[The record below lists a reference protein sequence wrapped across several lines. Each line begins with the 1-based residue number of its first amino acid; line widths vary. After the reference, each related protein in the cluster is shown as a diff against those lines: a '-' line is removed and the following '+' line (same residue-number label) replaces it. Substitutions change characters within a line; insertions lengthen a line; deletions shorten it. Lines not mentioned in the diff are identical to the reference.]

1 MYTNF
6 IGYICKDILSTL
18 SNSYIMRRNHYIIII
33 AALILSL
40 MACNRKPITTQ
51 EQSKAER
58 LLNVASELTAMSRPD
73 SALTLLDS
81 VLNLNGIDDTVHA
94 MAVGEKANNMLILG
108 RMADALPLCR
118 QAISEGERIG
128 SDEVLINQ
136 YSTCG
141 IVYRRLGLADSAM
154 WAYQHGIEVS
164 KRVGLKDYVAN
175 LYNNIAVM
183 YVETDR
189 LREGISYADEA
200 MRWATEANDTIE
212 LFSALATKASAL
224 LKQDN
229 YRDARQTIAPHFDEI
244 LSTGSTPLALKTAS
258 PMLQSCV
265 KLGLLDEA
273 DRYLRQL
280 QPVMQKVEPASNG
293 SLGIL
298 EIEAALM
305 HARHNY
311 KDELALWNR
320 IETLCKTNQG
330 VPQQRIMWSK
340 AECMRLTGNTADALR
355 YMIEAYNIADSTKNS
370 GVSRQLSEFSV
381 RYNTQQK
388 ELQIVKL
395 SKEKATERARFMT
408 VVLVLAI
415 TTMLLAFGIVVILYK
430 RRIANQRYELN
441 LRRKYI
447 EGLESERARLA
458 RELHDGVCN
467 DLLGLQMLMA
477 TGDKQQTIPIL
488 KDIMIGVRQISHDLM
503 PPRFAH
509 ADIAQVAADY
519 VTHYPLAN
527 CNINFQSTDT
537 DRWKHIDQ
545 AKAFE
550 IYRIIQ
556 ELMGNIAKHAK
567 AHIINVSMT
576 YEKWGQIVLAVENDG
591 AEPQLKDSANGI
603 GLHTTADR
611 VLAMNGEIKRSEAN
625 GMYKV
630 EIKLN

>member
-1 MYTNF
+1 
-6 IGYICKDILSTL
+6 
-18 SNSYIMRRNHYIIII
+18 MRRHLN
-33 AALILSL
+33 LILFATLIVSL
-40 MACNRKPITTQ
+40 AACNSKPTVTQ
-51 EQSKAER
+51 EQSKAES
-58 LLNVASELTAMSRPD
+58 LLNAASELTAMSRPD

-128 SDEVLINQ
+128 NDEVLINQ

-183 YVETDR
+183 FVETDR
-189 LREGISYADEA
+189 LKEGISYAEEA
-200 MRWATEANDTIE
+200 TRWATEAKDTIE

-224 LKQDN
+224 LKHKD
-229 YRDARQTIAPHFDEI
+229 YKGARHTIVPHFDEI
-244 LSTGSTPLALKTAS
+244 LGTGSTPLALKTAS

-265 KLGLLDEA
+265 KLGLIDEA
-273 DRYLRQL
+273 DSYLRKL

-305 HARHNY
+305 HAQHNY
-311 KDELALWNR
+311 MGELALWNR

-340 AECMRLTGNTADALR
+340 AECMRLTGNTNEALR
-355 YMIEAYNIADSTKNS
+355 YMREAYNIADSTKNS
-370 GVSRQLSEFSV
+370 DVNRQLSEFSV

-395 SKEKATERARFMT
+395 NQEKATERARLMT
-408 VVLVLAI
+408 VVLVLAV
-415 TTMLLAFGIVVILYK
+415 TSMLLAFGIVLILYK

-467 DLLGLQMLMA
+467 DLLGLQILM
-477 TGDKQQTIPIL
+477 TTSDKEQTIPIL

-509 ADIAQVAADY
+509 ADIAKVAADY

-527 CNINFQSTDT
+527 CKINFQATDT
-537 DRWKHIDQ
+537 DRWQHIDQ

-550 IYRIIQ
+550 IYRIVQ
-556 ELMGNIAKHAK
+556 ELMGNIAKHAN
-567 AHIINVSMT
+567 AHIINVYMT
-576 YEKWGQIVLAVENDG
+576 YEKWGQIVLEIENDG
-591 AEPQLKDSANGI
+591 AQPQLKDSTNGI
-603 GLHTTADR
+603 GLYTTTDR
-611 VLAMNGEIKRSEAN
+611 VLGMNGEIKRSETN

-630 EIKLN
+630 EIKLNS

>member
-1 MYTNF
+1 
-6 IGYICKDILSTL
+6 
-18 SNSYIMRRNHYIIII
+18 MRRHLRLIIL
-33 AALILSL
+33 ATLIVSL
-40 MACNRKPITTQ
+40 AACNSKPTVTP
-51 EQSKAER
+51 EQSKAES
-58 LLNVASELTAMSRPD
+58 LLNAASELTAMSRPD

-183 YVETDR
+183 FVETDR
-189 LREGISYADEA
+189 LKEGISYAEEA
-200 MRWATEANDTIE
+200 TRWATEAKDTVE

-224 LKQDN
+224 LKQND
-229 YRDARQTIAPHFDEI
+229 YKGARHTIVPHFDEI
-244 LSTGSTPLALKTAS
+244 LGTGSTPLALKTAS
-258 PMLQSCV
+258 PMLQSCI
-265 KLGLLDEA
+265 KLGLIDEA
-273 DRYLRQL
+273 DSYLRKL

-305 HARHNY
+305 HAQHNY
-311 KDELALWNR
+311 MGELALWNR

-340 AECMRLTGNTADALR
+340 AECMRLTGNTNEALR
-355 YMIEAYNIADSTKNS
+355 YMREAYNIADSTKNS
-370 GVSRQLSEFSV
+370 DVNRQLSEFSV

-395 SKEKATERARFMT
+395 NQEKATERARLMT
-408 VVLVLAI
+408 VVLVLAV
-415 TTMLLAFGIVVILYK
+415 TSMLLAFGIVLILYK

-467 DLLGLQMLMA
+467 DLLGLQILM
-477 TGDKQQTIPIL
+477 TTSDKEQTIPIL

-509 ADIAQVAADY
+509 ADIAKVAADY

-527 CNINFQSTDT
+527 CKINFHATDT
-537 DRWKHIDQ
+537 ERWQHIDQ

-550 IYRIIQ
+550 IYRIVQ
-556 ELMGNIAKHAK
+556 ELMGNIAKHAN
-567 AHIINVSMT
+567 AHIINVYMT
-576 YEKWGQIVLAVENDG
+576 YEKWGQIVLEIENDG
-591 AEPQLKDSANGI
+591 AQPQLKDSTNGI
-603 GLHTTADR
+603 GLYTTTDR
-611 VLAMNGEIKRSEAN
+611 VLGMNGEIKRSQTN

-630 EIKLN
+630 EIKLNS

>member
-1 MYTNF
+1 
-6 IGYICKDILSTL
+6 
-18 SNSYIMRRNHYIIII
+18 MRRHLRLIIL
-33 AALILSL
+33 ATLIVSL
-40 MACNRKPITTQ
+40 AACNSKPTVTQ
-51 EQSKAER
+51 EQSKAES
-58 LLNVASELTAMSRPD
+58 LLNAASELTAMSRPD

-183 YVETDR
+183 FVETDR
-189 LREGISYADEA
+189 LKEGISYAEEA
-200 MRWATEANDTIE
+200 TRWATEAKDTVE

-224 LKQDN
+224 LKQND
-229 YRDARQTIAPHFDEI
+229 YKGARHTIVPHFDEI
-244 LSTGSTPLALKTAS
+244 LGTGSTPLALKTAS
-258 PMLQSCV
+258 PMLQSCI
-265 KLGLLDEA
+265 KLGLIDEA
-273 DRYLRQL
+273 DSYLRKL

-305 HARHNY
+305 HAQHNY
-311 KDELALWNR
+311 KGELALWNR

-340 AECMRLTGNTADALR
+340 AECMRLTGNTNEALR
-355 YMIEAYNIADSTKNS
+355 YMREAYNIADSTKNS
-370 GVSRQLSEFSV
+370 DVNRQLSEFSV

-395 SKEKATERARFMT
+395 NQEKATERARLMT
-408 VVLVLAI
+408 VVLVLAV
-415 TTMLLAFGIVVILYK
+415 TSMLLAFGIVLILYK

-467 DLLGLQMLMA
+467 DLLGLQILM
-477 TGDKQQTIPIL
+477 TTSDKEQTIPIL

-509 ADIAQVAADY
+509 ADIAKVAADY

-527 CNINFQSTDT
+527 CKINFHATDT
-537 DRWKHIDQ
+537 ERWQHIDQ

-550 IYRIIQ
+550 IYRIVQ
-556 ELMGNIAKHAK
+556 ELMGNIAKHAN
-567 AHIINVSMT
+567 AHIINVYMT
-576 YEKWGQIVLAVENDG
+576 YEKWGQIVLEVENDG
-591 AEPQLKDSANGI
+591 AQPQLKDSTNGI
-603 GLHTTADR
+603 GLYTTTDR
-611 VLAMNGEIKRSEAN
+611 VLGMNGEIKRSETN

-630 EIKLN
+630 EIKLNS

>member
-1 MYTNF
+1 
-6 IGYICKDILSTL
+6 
-18 SNSYIMRRNHYIIII
+18 MRRHLRLIIL
-33 AALILSL
+33 ATLIVSL
-40 MACNRKPITTQ
+40 AACNSKPTVTQ
-51 EQSKAER
+51 EQSKAES
-58 LLNVASELTAMSRPD
+58 LLNAASELTAMSRPD

-128 SDEVLINQ
+128 NDEVLINQ

-183 YVETDR
+183 FVETDR
-189 LREGISYADEA
+189 LKEGISYAEEA
-200 MRWATEANDTIE
+200 TRWATEAKDTVE

-224 LKQDN
+224 LKQND
-229 YRDARQTIAPHFDEI
+229 YKGARHTIVPHFDEI
-244 LSTGSTPLALKTAS
+244 LGTGSTPLALKTAS
-258 PMLQSCV
+258 PMLQSCI
-265 KLGLLDEA
+265 KLGLIDEA
-273 DRYLRQL
+273 DSYLRKL

-305 HARHNY
+305 HAQHNY
-311 KDELALWNR
+311 MGELALWNR

-340 AECMRLTGNTADALR
+340 AECMRLTGNTNEALR
-355 YMIEAYNIADSTKNS
+355 YMREAYNIADSTKNS
-370 GVSRQLSEFSV
+370 DVNRQLSEFSV

-395 SKEKATERARFMT
+395 NQEKATERARLMT
-408 VVLVLAI
+408 VVLVLAV
-415 TTMLLAFGIVVILYK
+415 TSMLLAFGIVLILYK

-467 DLLGLQMLMA
+467 DLLGLQILM
-477 TGDKQQTIPIL
+477 TTSDKEQTIPIL

-509 ADIAQVAADY
+509 ADIAKVAADY

-527 CNINFQSTDT
+527 CKINFQATDT
-537 DRWKHIDQ
+537 DRWQHIDQ

-550 IYRIIQ
+550 IYRIVQ
-556 ELMGNIAKHAK
+556 ELMGNIAKHAN

-576 YEKWGQIVLAVENDG
+576 YEKWGQIVLEVENDG
-591 AEPQLKDSANGI
+591 ALPQLNDSPNGI
-603 GLHTTADR
+603 GLYTTTDR
-611 VLAMNGEIKRSEAN
+611 VLGMNGEIKRSETN

-630 EIKLN
+630 EIKLNS

>member
-1 MYTNF
+1 
-6 IGYICKDILSTL
+6 
-18 SNSYIMRRNHYIIII
+18 MRRHLNLIIF
-33 AALILSL
+33 ATLIVSL
-40 MACNRKPITTQ
+40 AACNSKPTVTQ
-51 EQSKAER
+51 EQSKAES
-58 LLNVASELTAMSRPD
+58 LLNAASELTAMSRPD

-118 QAISEGERIG
+118 KAISEGERIG
-128 SDEVLINQ
+128 NDEVLINQ

-183 YVETDR
+183 FVETDR
-189 LREGISYADEA
+189 LKEGISYAEEA
-200 MRWATEANDTIE
+200 TRWATEAKDTVE

-224 LKQDN
+224 LKQND
-229 YRDARQTIAPHFDEI
+229 YKGARHTIVPHFDEI
-244 LSTGSTPLALKTAS
+244 LGTGSTPLALKTAS

-265 KLGLLDEA
+265 KLGLIDEA
-273 DRYLRQL
+273 DSYLRKL

-305 HARHNY
+305 HAQHNY
-311 KDELALWNR
+311 MGELALWNR

-340 AECMRLTGNTADALR
+340 AECMRLTGNTNEALR
-355 YMIEAYNIADSTKNS
+355 YMREAYNIADSTKNS
-370 GVSRQLSEFSV
+370 DVNRQLSEFSV

-395 SKEKATERARFMT
+395 NQEKATERARLMT
-408 VVLVLAI
+408 IVLVLAV
-415 TTMLLAFGIVVILYK
+415 TSMLLAFGIILILYK

-467 DLLGLQMLMA
+467 DLLGLQILM
-477 TGDKQQTIPIL
+477 TTSDKEQTIPIL

-509 ADIAQVAADY
+509 ADIAKVAADY

-527 CNINFQSTDT
+527 CKINFQATDT
-537 DRWKHIDQ
+537 DRWQHIDQ

-550 IYRIIQ
+550 IYRIVQ
-556 ELMGNIAKHAK
+556 ELMGNIAKHAN

-576 YEKWGQIVLAVENDG
+576 YEKWGQIVLEVENDG
-591 AEPQLKDSANGI
+591 AQPQLKDSTNGI
-603 GLHTTADR
+603 GLYTTTDR
-611 VLAMNGEIKRSEAN
+611 VLGMNGEIKRSETN

>member
-1 MYTNF
+1 
-6 IGYICKDILSTL
+6 
-18 SNSYIMRRNHYIIII
+18 MRRHLHLIIL
-33 AALILSL
+33 ATLIVSL
-40 MACNRKPITTQ
+40 AACNSKPTVTQ
-51 EQSKAER
+51 EQSKAES
-58 LLNVASELTAMSRPD
+58 LLNAASELTAMSRPD

-128 SDEVLINQ
+128 NDEVLINQ

-183 YVETDR
+183 FVETDR
-189 LREGISYADEA
+189 LKEGISYAEEA
-200 MRWATEANDTIE
+200 TRWATEAKDTVE

-224 LKQDN
+224 LKQND
-229 YRDARQTIAPHFDEI
+229 YKGARHTIVPHFDEI
-244 LSTGSTPLALKTAS
+244 LGTGSTPLALKTAS
-258 PMLQSCV
+258 PMLQSCI
-265 KLGLLDEA
+265 KLGLIDEA
-273 DRYLRQL
+273 DSYLRKL

-305 HARHNY
+305 HAQHNY
-311 KDELALWNR
+311 MGELALWNR

-340 AECMRLTGNTADALR
+340 AECMRLTGNTNEALR
-355 YMIEAYNIADSTKNS
+355 YMREAYNIADSTKNS
-370 GVSRQLSEFSV
+370 DVNRQLSEFSV

-395 SKEKATERARFMT
+395 NQEKATERARLMT
-408 VVLVLAI
+408 VVLVLAV
-415 TTMLLAFGIVVILYK
+415 TSMLLAFGIVLILYK

-467 DLLGLQMLMA
+467 DLLGLQILM
-477 TGDKQQTIPIL
+477 TTSDKEQTIPIL

-509 ADIAQVAADY
+509 ADIAKVAADY

-527 CNINFQSTDT
+527 CKINFQATDT
-537 DRWKHIDQ
+537 DRWQHIDQ

-550 IYRIIQ
+550 IYRIVQ
-556 ELMGNIAKHAK
+556 ELMGNIAKHAN
-567 AHIINVSMT
+567 AHIINVYMT
-576 YEKWGQIVLAVENDG
+576 YEKWGQIVLEVENDG
-591 AEPQLKDSANGI
+591 AQPQLKDSTNGI
-603 GLHTTADR
+603 GLYTTTDR
-611 VLAMNGEIKRSEAN
+611 VLGMNGEIKRSETN

-630 EIKLN
+630 EIKLNS

>member
-1 MYTNF
+1 
-6 IGYICKDILSTL
+6 
-18 SNSYIMRRNHYIIII
+18 MRRHLNLIIF
-33 AALILSL
+33 ATLIVSL
-40 MACNRKPITTQ
+40 AACNSKPTVTQ
-51 EQSKAER
+51 EQSKAES
-58 LLNVASELTAMSRPD
+58 LLNAASELTAMSRPD

-141 IVYRRLGLADSAM
+141 IVYRRLGLADSAL
-154 WAYQHGIEVS
+154 WAYQQGIEVS

-183 YVETDR
+183 FVETDR
-189 LREGISYADEA
+189 LKEGISYAEEA
-200 MRWATEANDTIE
+200 TRWATEAKDTVE

-224 LKQDN
+224 LKQND
-229 YRDARQTIAPHFDEI
+229 YKGARHTIVPHFDEI

-258 PMLQSCV
+258 PMLQSCI
-265 KLGLLDEA
+265 KLGLIDEA
-273 DRYLRQL
+273 DSYLRKL

-305 HARHNY
+305 HAQHNY
-311 KDELALWNR
+311 KGELALWNR

-340 AECMRLTGNTADALR
+340 AECMRLTGNTNEALR
-355 YMIEAYNIADSTKNS
+355 YMREAYNIADSTKNS
-370 GVSRQLSEFSV
+370 DVNRQLSEFSV

-395 SKEKATERARFMT
+395 NQEKATERARLMT
-408 VVLVLAI
+408 VVFVLAV
-415 TTMLLAFGIVVILYK
+415 TSMLLAFGIVLILYK

-467 DLLGLQMLMA
+467 DLLGLQILM
-477 TGDKQQTIPIL
+477 TTSDKEQTIPIL

-509 ADIAQVAADY
+509 ADIAKVAADY

-527 CNINFQSTDT
+527 CKINFQATDT
-537 DRWKHIDQ
+537 DRWQHIDQ

-550 IYRIIQ
+550 IYRIVQ
-556 ELMGNIAKHAK
+556 ELMGNIAKHAN

-576 YEKWGQIVLAVENDG
+576 YEKWGQIVLEVENDG
-591 AEPQLKDSANGI
+591 AQPQLKDSTNGI
-603 GLHTTADR
+603 GLYTTTDR
-611 VLAMNGEIKRSEAN
+611 VLGMNGEIKRSENN

-630 EIKLN
+630 EIKLNS

>member
-1 MYTNF
+1 
-6 IGYICKDILSTL
+6 
-18 SNSYIMRRNHYIIII
+18 MRRHLRLIIL
-33 AALILSL
+33 ATLIVSL
-40 MACNRKPITTQ
+40 AACNSKPTVTQ
-51 EQSKAER
+51 EQSKAES
-58 LLNVASELTAMSRPD
+58 LLNAASELTAMSRPD

-94 MAVGEKANNMLILG
+94 MTIGEKANNMLILG

-128 SDEVLINQ
+128 NDEILINQ

-183 YVETDR
+183 FVETDR
-189 LREGISYADEA
+189 LKEGISYAEEA
-200 MRWATEANDTIE
+200 TRWATEAKDTVE

-224 LKQDN
+224 LKQNN
-229 YRDARQTIAPHFDEI
+229 YKGARQTIAPHFDEI
-244 LSTGSTPLALKTAS
+244 LGTGSTPLALKTAS
-258 PMLQSCV
+258 PMLQSCI
-265 KLGLLDEA
+265 KLGLIDEA
-273 DRYLRQL
+273 DSYLRKL

-305 HARHNY
+305 HAQHNY
-311 KDELALWNR
+311 MGELALWNQ

-340 AECMRLTGNTADALR
+340 AECMRLTGNTNEALR
-355 YMIEAYNIADSTKNS
+355 YMREAYNIADSTKNS
-370 GVSRQLSEFSV
+370 DVNRQLSEFSV

-395 SKEKATERARFMT
+395 NQEKATERARLMT
-408 VVLVLAI
+408 VVLVLAV
-415 TTMLLAFGIVVILYK
+415 TSMLLAFGIVLILYK

-447 EGLESERARLA
+447 EGLENERARLA

-467 DLLGLQMLMA
+467 DLLGLQILM
-477 TGDKQQTIPIL
+477 TTSDKEQTIPIL

-509 ADIAQVAADY
+509 ADIAKVAADY

-527 CNINFQSTDT
+527 CKINFQATDT
-537 DRWKHIDQ
+537 DRWQHIDQ

-550 IYRIIQ
+550 IYRIVQ
-556 ELMGNIAKHAK
+556 ELMGNIAKHAN

-576 YEKWGQIVLAVENDG
+576 YEKWGQIVLEVENDG
-591 AEPQLKDSANGI
+591 ALPQLNDSPNGI
-603 GLHTTADR
+603 GLYTTTDR
-611 VLAMNGEIKRSEAN
+611 VLGMNGEIKRSETN

-630 EIKLN
+630 EIKLNS

>member
-1 MYTNF
+1 
-6 IGYICKDILSTL
+6 
-18 SNSYIMRRNHYIIII
+18 MRRHLRLIIL
-33 AALILSL
+33 ATLIVSL
-40 MACNRKPITTQ
+40 AACNNKPTVTQ
-51 EQSKAER
+51 EQSKAES
-58 LLNVASELTAMSRPD
+58 LLNAASELTAMSRPD

-128 SDEVLINQ
+128 NDEVLINQ

-183 YVETDR
+183 FVETDR
-189 LREGISYADEA
+189 LKEGISYAEEA
-200 MRWATEANDTIE
+200 TRWATEAKDTIE

-224 LKQDN
+224 LKHKD
-229 YRDARQTIAPHFDEI
+229 YKGARHTIVPHFDEI
-244 LSTGSTPLALKTAS
+244 LGTGSTPLALKTAS

-265 KLGLLDEA
+265 KLGLIDEA
-273 DRYLRQL
+273 DSYLRKL

-305 HARHNY
+305 HAQHNY
-311 KDELALWNR
+311 MGELALWNR

-340 AECMRLTGNTADALR
+340 AECMRLTGNTNEALR
-355 YMIEAYNIADSTKNS
+355 YMREAYNIADSTKNS
-370 GVSRQLSEFSV
+370 DVNRQLSEFSV

-395 SKEKATERARFMT
+395 NQEKATERARLMT
-408 VVLVLAI
+408 VVLVLAV
-415 TTMLLAFGIVVILYK
+415 TSMLLAFGIVMILYN

-467 DLLGLQMLMA
+467 DLLGLQILM
-477 TGDKQQTIPIL
+477 TTSDKEQTIPIL

-509 ADIAQVAADY
+509 ADIAKVAADY

-527 CNINFQSTDT
+527 CKINFQATDT
-537 DRWKHIDQ
+537 DRWQHIDQ

-550 IYRIIQ
+550 IYRIVQ
-556 ELMGNIAKHAK
+556 ELMGNIAKHAN
-567 AHIINVSMT
+567 AHIINVYMT
-576 YEKWGQIVLAVENDG
+576 YEKWGLIVLEVENDG
-591 AEPQLKDSANGI
+591 AQPQLKDSTNGI
-603 GLHTTADR
+603 GLYTTTDR
-611 VLAMNGEIKRSEAN
+611 VLGMNGEIKRSETN

-630 EIKLN
+630 EIKLNS

>member
-1 MYTNF
+1 
-6 IGYICKDILSTL
+6 
-18 SNSYIMRRNHYIIII
+18 MRRHLRLIIL
-33 AALILSL
+33 ATLIVSL
-40 MACNRKPITTQ
+40 AACNSKPTVTQ
-51 EQSKAER
+51 EQSKAES
-58 LLNVASELTAMSRPD
+58 LLNAASELTAMSRPD

-183 YVETDR
+183 FVETDR
-189 LREGISYADEA
+189 LKEGISYAEEA
-200 MRWATEANDTIE
+200 TRWATEAKDTVE

-224 LKQDN
+224 LKQND
-229 YRDARQTIAPHFDEI
+229 YKGARHTIVPHFDEI
-244 LSTGSTPLALKTAS
+244 LGTGSTPLALKTAS
-258 PMLQSCV
+258 PMLQSCI
-265 KLGLLDEA
+265 KLGLIDEA
-273 DRYLRQL
+273 DSYLRKL

-305 HARHNY
+305 HAQHNY
-311 KDELALWNR
+311 MGELALWNR

-340 AECMRLTGNTADALR
+340 AECMRLTGNTNEALR
-355 YMIEAYNIADSTKNS
+355 YMREAYNIADSTKNS
-370 GVSRQLSEFSV
+370 DVNRQLSEFSV

-395 SKEKATERARFMT
+395 NQEKATERARLMT
-408 VVLVLAI
+408 VVLVLAV
-415 TTMLLAFGIVVILYK
+415 TSMLLAFGIVLILYK

-467 DLLGLQMLMA
+467 DLLGLQILM
-477 TGDKQQTIPIL
+477 TTSDKEQTIPIL

-509 ADIAQVAADY
+509 ADIAKVAADY

-527 CNINFQSTDT
+527 CKINFHATDT
-537 DRWKHIDQ
+537 ERWQHIDQ

-550 IYRIIQ
+550 IYRIVQ
-556 ELMGNIAKHAK
+556 ELMGNIAKHAN
-567 AHIINVSMT
+567 AHIINVYMT
-576 YEKWGQIVLAVENDG
+576 YEKWGQIVLEVENDG
-591 AEPQLKDSANGI
+591 AQPQLKDSTNGI
-603 GLHTTADR
+603 GLYTTTDR
-611 VLAMNGEIKRSEAN
+611 VLGMNGEIKRSQTN

-630 EIKLN
+630 EIKLNS

>member
-1 MYTNF
+1 
-6 IGYICKDILSTL
+6 
-18 SNSYIMRRNHYIIII
+18 MRRHLRLIIL
-33 AALILSL
+33 ATLIVSL
-40 MACNRKPITTQ
+40 AACNSKPTVTQ
-51 EQSKAER
+51 EQSKAES
-58 LLNVASELTAMSRPD
+58 LLNAASELTAMSRPD

-108 RMADALPLCR
+108 RMTDALPLCR

-128 SDEVLINQ
+128 NDEVLINQ

-183 YVETDR
+183 FVETDR
-189 LREGISYADEA
+189 LKEGISYAEEA
-200 MRWATEANDTIE
+200 KRWATEAKDTVE

-224 LKQDN
+224 LKQND
-229 YRDARQTIAPHFDEI
+229 YKGARHTIVPHFDEI
-244 LSTGSTPLALKTAS
+244 LGTGSTPLALKTAS
-258 PMLQSCV
+258 PMLQSCI
-265 KLGLLDEA
+265 KLGLIDEA
-273 DRYLRQL
+273 DSYLRKL

-305 HARHNY
+305 HAQHNY
-311 KDELALWNR
+311 MGELALWNR

-340 AECMRLTGNTADALR
+340 AECMRLTGNTNEALR
-355 YMIEAYNIADSTKNS
+355 YMREAYNIADSTKNS
-370 GVSRQLSEFSV
+370 DVNRQLSEFSV

-395 SKEKATERARFMT
+395 NQEKANERARLMT
-408 VVLVLAI
+408 VVLVLAV
-415 TTMLLAFGIVVILYK
+415 TSMLLAFGIVLILYK

-467 DLLGLQMLMA
+467 DLLGLQILM
-477 TGDKQQTIPIL
+477 TTSDKEQTIPIL

-509 ADIAQVAADY
+509 ADIAKVAADY
-519 VTHYPLAN
+519 VTHYPLTN
-527 CNINFQSTDT
+527 CKINFQATDT
-537 DRWKHIDQ
+537 DRWQHIDQ

-550 IYRIIQ
+550 IYRIVQ
-556 ELMGNIAKHAK
+556 ELMGNIAKHAN
-567 AHIINVSMT
+567 AHIINVYMT
-576 YEKWGQIVLAVENDG
+576 YEKWGQIVLEVENDG
-591 AEPQLKDSANGI
+591 AQPQLKDSTNGI
-603 GLHTTADR
+603 GLYTTTDR
-611 VLAMNGEIKRSEAN
+611 VLGMNGEIKRSETN

-630 EIKLN
+630 EIKLNS

>member
-1 MYTNF
+1 MRGHLNL
-6 IGYICKDILSTL
+6 IILATL
-18 SNSYIMRRNHYIIII
+18 I
-33 AALILSL
+33 ASL
-40 MACNRKPITTQ
+40 AACNSKPTVTQ
-51 EQSKAER
+51 EQSKAES
-58 LLNVASELTAMSRPD
+58 LLNAASELTAMSRPD

-81 VLNLNGIDDTVHA
+81 VLSLNGIDDTVHA

-128 SDEVLINQ
+128 NDEVLINQ

-183 YVETDR
+183 FVETDR
-189 LREGISYADEA
+189 LKEGISYAEEA
-200 MRWATEANDTIE
+200 TQWATEDKDTVE

-224 LKQDN
+224 LKQND
-229 YRDARQTIAPHFDEI
+229 YKGARHTIVPHFDEI

-258 PMLQSCV
+258 PMLQSCI
-265 KLGLLDEA
+265 KLGLIDEA
-273 DRYLRQL
+273 DSYLRKL

-305 HARHNY
+305 HAQHNY
-311 KDELALWNR
+311 MGELALWNR

-340 AECMRLTGNTADALR
+340 AECMRLTGNTNEALR
-355 YMIEAYNIADSTKNS
+355 YMREAYNIADSTKNS
-370 GVSRQLSEFSV
+370 DVNRQLSEFSV

-395 SKEKATERARFMT
+395 NQEKATERARLMT
-408 VVLVLAI
+408 VVLVLAV
-415 TTMLLAFGIVVILYK
+415 TSMLLAFGIVLILYK

-467 DLLGLQMLMA
+467 DLLGLQILM
-477 TGDKQQTIPIL
+477 TTSDKEQTIPIL
-488 KDIMIGVRQISHDLM
+488 KNIMIGVRQISHDLM

-509 ADIAQVAADY
+509 VDIAKVAADY

-527 CNINFQSTDT
+527 CKINFQATDT
-537 DRWKHIDQ
+537 DRWQHIDQ

-550 IYRIIQ
+550 IYRIVQ
-556 ELMGNIAKHAK
+556 ELMGNIAKHAN
-567 AHIINVSMT
+567 AHIINVYMT
-576 YEKWGQIVLAVENDG
+576 YEKWGQIVLEVENDG
-591 AEPQLKDSANGI
+591 AQPQLKDSTNGI
-603 GLHTTADR
+603 GLYTTTDR
-611 VLAMNGEIKRSEAN
+611 VLGMNGEIKRSETN

-630 EIKLN
+630 EIKLNS

>member
-1 MYTNF
+1 
-6 IGYICKDILSTL
+6 
-18 SNSYIMRRNHYIIII
+18 MRRHLRLIIL
-33 AALILSL
+33 ATLIVSL
-40 MACNRKPITTQ
+40 AACNSKPTVTQ
-51 EQSKAER
+51 EQSKAES
-58 LLNVASELTAMSRPD
+58 LLNAASELTAMSRPD

-108 RMADALPLCR
+108 RMTDALPLCR

-128 SDEVLINQ
+128 NDEVLINQ

-183 YVETDR
+183 FVETDR
-189 LREGISYADEA
+189 LKEGISYAEEA
-200 MRWATEANDTIE
+200 KRWATEAKDTVE
-212 LFSALATKASAL
+212 LFSALATKSSAL
-224 LKQDN
+224 LKQND
-229 YRDARQTIAPHFDEI
+229 YKGARHTIVPHFDEI

-258 PMLQSCV
+258 PMLQSCI
-265 KLGLLDEA
+265 KLGLIDEA
-273 DRYLRQL
+273 DSYLRKL
-280 QPVMQKVEPASNG
+280 QPVMQKVEPTSNG

-305 HARHNY
+305 HAQHNY
-311 KDELALWNR
+311 MGELALWNR

-340 AECMRLTGNTADALR
+340 AECMRLTGNTNEALR
-355 YMIEAYNIADSTKNS
+355 YMREAYNIADSTKNS
-370 GVSRQLSEFSV
+370 DVNRQLSEFSV

-395 SKEKATERARFMT
+395 NQEKANERARLMT
-408 VVLVLAI
+408 VVLVLAV
-415 TTMLLAFGIVVILYK
+415 TSMLLAFGIVLILYK

-467 DLLGLQMLMA
+467 DLLGLQILM
-477 TGDKQQTIPIL
+477 TTSDKEQTIPIL

-509 ADIAQVAADY
+509 ADIAKVAADY

-527 CNINFQSTDT
+527 CKINFQATDT
-537 DRWKHIDQ
+537 DRWQHIDQ

-550 IYRIIQ
+550 IYRIMQ
-556 ELMGNIAKHAK
+556 ELMGNIAKHAN
-567 AHIINVSMT
+567 AHIINVYMT
-576 YEKWGQIVLAVENDG
+576 YEKWGQIVLEVENDG
-591 AEPQLKDSANGI
+591 AQPQLKDSANGI
-603 GLHTTADR
+603 GLYTTTDR
-611 VLAMNGEIKRSEAN
+611 VLGMNGEIKRSETN
-625 GMYKV
+625 SMYKV
-630 EIKLN
+630 EIKLNS

>member
-1 MYTNF
+1 
-6 IGYICKDILSTL
+6 
-18 SNSYIMRRNHYIIII
+18 MRRHLHLIIL
-33 AALILSL
+33 ATLIVSL
-40 MACNRKPITTQ
+40 AACNSKPTVTQ
-51 EQSKAER
+51 EQSKAES
-58 LLNVASELTAMSRPD
+58 LLNAASELTAMSRPD

-128 SDEVLINQ
+128 NDEVLINQ

-183 YVETDR
+183 FVETDR
-189 LREGISYADEA
+189 LKEGISYAEEA
-200 MRWATEANDTIE
+200 KRWATEAKDTVE

-224 LKQDN
+224 LKQND
-229 YRDARQTIAPHFDEI
+229 YKGARHTIVPHFDEI
-244 LSTGSTPLALKTAS
+244 LGTGSTPLALKTAS

-265 KLGLLDEA
+265 KLGLIDEA
-273 DRYLRQL
+273 DSYLRKL

-305 HARHNY
+305 HAQHNY
-311 KDELALWNR
+311 MGELALWNR

-340 AECMRLTGNTADALR
+340 AECMRLTGNTNEALR
-355 YMIEAYNIADSTKNS
+355 YMREAYNIADSTKNS
-370 GVSRQLSEFSV
+370 DVNRQLSEFSV

-395 SKEKATERARFMT
+395 NQEKATERARLMT
-408 VVLVLAI
+408 VVLVLAV
-415 TTMLLAFGIVVILYK
+415 TSMLLAFGIVLILYK

-467 DLLGLQMLMA
+467 DLLGLQILM
-477 TGDKQQTIPIL
+477 TTSDKEQTIPIL

-509 ADIAQVAADY
+509 ADIAKVAADY

-527 CNINFQSTDT
+527 CKINFQATDT
-537 DRWKHIDQ
+537 DRWQHIDQ

-550 IYRIIQ
+550 IYRIVQ
-556 ELMGNIAKHAK
+556 ELMGNIAKHAN
-567 AHIINVSMT
+567 ANIINVYMT
-576 YEKWGQIVLAVENDG
+576 YEKWGQIVLEVENDG
-591 AEPQLKDSANGI
+591 AQPQLKDSTNGI
-603 GLHTTADR
+603 GLYTTTDR
-611 VLAMNGEIKRSEAN
+611 VLGMNGEIKRSETN

-630 EIKLN
+630 EIKLNS

>member
-1 MYTNF
+1 
-6 IGYICKDILSTL
+6 
-18 SNSYIMRRNHYIIII
+18 MRRHLNLIIF
-33 AALILSL
+33 ATLIVSL
-40 MACNRKPITTQ
+40 TACNSKPTVTQ
-51 EQSKAER
+51 EQSKAES
-58 LLNVASELTAMSRPD
+58 LLNAASELTAMSRPD

-128 SDEVLINQ
+128 NDEVLINQ

-183 YVETDR
+183 FVETDR
-189 LREGISYADEA
+189 LKEGISYAEEA
-200 MRWATEANDTIE
+200 TRWATEAKDTVE

-224 LKQDN
+224 LKQND
-229 YRDARQTIAPHFDEI
+229 YKGARHTIVPHFDEI
-244 LSTGSTPLALKTAS
+244 LGTGSTPLALKTAS
-258 PMLQSCV
+258 PMLQSCI
-265 KLGLLDEA
+265 KLGLIDEA
-273 DRYLRQL
+273 DSYLRKL

-305 HARHNY
+305 HAQHNY
-311 KDELALWNR
+311 MGELALLNR

-340 AECMRLTGNTADALR
+340 AECMRLTGNTNEALR
-355 YMIEAYNIADSTKNS
+355 YMREAYNIADSTKNS
-370 GVSRQLSEFSV
+370 NVNRQLSEFSV

-395 SKEKATERARFMT
+395 NQEKATERARLMT
-408 VVLVLAI
+408 IVLVLAV
-415 TTMLLAFGIVVILYK
+415 TSMLLAFGIVLILYK

-467 DLLGLQMLMA
+467 DLLGLQILM
-477 TGDKQQTIPIL
+477 TTSDKEQTIPIL

-509 ADIAQVAADY
+509 ADIAKVAADY

-527 CNINFQSTDT
+527 CKINFQATDT
-537 DRWKHIDQ
+537 DRWQHIDQ

-550 IYRIIQ
+550 IYRIVQ
-556 ELMGNIAKHAK
+556 ELMGNIAKHAN
-567 AHIINVSMT
+567 AHIINVYMT
-576 YEKWGQIVLAVENDG
+576 YEKWGQIVLEVENDG
-591 AEPQLKDSANGI
+591 TQPQLKDSTNGI
-603 GLHTTADR
+603 GLYTTTDR
-611 VLAMNGEIKRSEAN
+611 VLGMNGEIKRSETN

-630 EIKLN
+630 EIKLNS

>member
-1 MYTNF
+1 
-6 IGYICKDILSTL
+6 
-18 SNSYIMRRNHYIIII
+18 MRRHLNLIIL
-33 AALILSL
+33 ATLIVSL
-40 MACNRKPITTQ
+40 AACNSKPTVTQ
-51 EQSKAER
+51 EQSKAES
-58 LLNVASELTAMSRPD
+58 LLNAASELTAMSRPD

-128 SDEVLINQ
+128 NDEVLINQ

-183 YVETDR
+183 FVETDR
-189 LREGISYADEA
+189 LKEGISYAEEA
-200 MRWATEANDTIE
+200 TRWATEAKDTVE

-224 LKQDN
+224 LKQND
-229 YRDARQTIAPHFDEI
+229 YKGARHTIVPHFDEI
-244 LSTGSTPLALKTAS
+244 LGTGSTPLALKTAS

-265 KLGLLDEA
+265 KLGLIDEA
-273 DRYLRQL
+273 DSYLRKL

-305 HARHNY
+305 HAQHNY
-311 KDELALWNR
+311 MGELALWNR

-340 AECMRLTGNTADALR
+340 AECMRHTGNTNEALR
-355 YMIEAYNIADSTKNS
+355 YMREAYNIADSTKNS
-370 GVSRQLSEFSV
+370 NVNRQLSEFSV

-395 SKEKATERARFMT
+395 NQEKATERARLMT
-408 VVLVLAI
+408 IVLVLAV
-415 TTMLLAFGIVVILYK
+415 TSMLLAFGIILILYK

-467 DLLGLQMLMA
+467 DLLGLQILM
-477 TGDKQQTIPIL
+477 TTSDKEQTIPIL

-509 ADIAQVAADY
+509 ADIAKVAADY

-527 CNINFQSTDT
+527 CKINFQATDT
-537 DRWKHIDQ
+537 DRWQHIDQ

-550 IYRIIQ
+550 IYRIVQ
-556 ELMGNIAKHAK
+556 ELMGNIAKHAN
-567 AHIINVSMT
+567 AHIINVYMT
-576 YEKWGQIVLAVENDG
+576 YEKWGQIVLEVENDG
-591 AEPQLKDSANGI
+591 TQPQLKDSTNGI
-603 GLHTTADR
+603 GLYTTTDR
-611 VLAMNGEIKRSEAN
+611 VLGMNGEIKRSENN

-630 EIKLN
+630 EIKLNS

>member
-1 MYTNF
+1 
-6 IGYICKDILSTL
+6 
-18 SNSYIMRRNHYIIII
+18 MRRHLRLIIL
-33 AALILSL
+33 ATLIVSL
-40 MACNRKPITTQ
+40 AACNSKPTVTQ
-51 EQSKAER
+51 EQSKAES
-58 LLNVASELTAMSRPD
+58 LLNAASELTAMSRPD

-183 YVETDR
+183 FVETDR
-189 LREGISYADEA
+189 LKEGISYAEEA
-200 MRWATEANDTIE
+200 TRWATEAKDTVE

-224 LKQDN
+224 LKQND
-229 YRDARQTIAPHFDEI
+229 YKGARHTIVPHFDEI
-244 LSTGSTPLALKTAS
+244 LGTGSTPLALKTAS
-258 PMLQSCV
+258 PMLQSCI
-265 KLGLLDEA
+265 KLGLIDEA
-273 DRYLRQL
+273 DSYLRKL

-305 HARHNY
+305 HAQHNY
-311 KDELALWNR
+311 MGELALWNR

-330 VPQQRIMWSK
+330 VQQQRIMWSK
-340 AECMRLTGNTADALR
+340 AECMRLTGNTNEALR
-355 YMIEAYNIADSTKNS
+355 YMREAYNIADSTKNS
-370 GVSRQLSEFSV
+370 DVNRQLSEFSV

-395 SKEKATERARFMT
+395 NQEKATERARLMT
-408 VVLVLAI
+408 VVLVLAV
-415 TTMLLAFGIVVILYK
+415 TSMLLAFGIVLILYK

-467 DLLGLQMLMA
+467 DLLGLQILM
-477 TGDKQQTIPIL
+477 TTSDKEQTIPIL

-509 ADIAQVAADY
+509 ADIAKVAADY

-527 CNINFQSTDT
+527 CKINFQATDT
-537 DRWKHIDQ
+537 DRWQHIDQ

-550 IYRIIQ
+550 IYRIVQ
-556 ELMGNIAKHAK
+556 ELMGNIAKHAN

-576 YEKWGQIVLAVENDG
+576 YEKWGQIVLEVENDG
-591 AEPQLKDSANGI
+591 AQPQLKDSTNGI
-603 GLHTTADR
+603 GLYTTTDR
-611 VLAMNGEIKRSEAN
+611 VLGMNGEIKRSETN

-630 EIKLN
+630 EIKLNS

>member
-1 MYTNF
+1 
-6 IGYICKDILSTL
+6 
-18 SNSYIMRRNHYIIII
+18 MRRHLRLIIL
-33 AALILSL
+33 ATLIVSL
-40 MACNRKPITTQ
+40 AACNSKPTVTQ
-51 EQSKAER
+51 EQSKAES
-58 LLNVASELTAMSRPD
+58 LLNAASELTAMSRPD

-128 SDEVLINQ
+128 NDEVLINQ

-183 YVETDR
+183 FVETDR
-189 LREGISYADEA
+189 LKEGISYAEEA
-200 MRWATEANDTIE
+200 TRWATEAKDTVE

-224 LKQDN
+224 LKQND
-229 YRDARQTIAPHFDEI
+229 YKGARHTIVPHFDEI
-244 LSTGSTPLALKTAS
+244 LGTGSTPLALKTAS
-258 PMLQSCV
+258 PMLQSCI
-265 KLGLLDEA
+265 KLGLIDEA
-273 DRYLRQL
+273 DSYLRKL

-305 HARHNY
+305 HAQHNY
-311 KDELALWNR
+311 KGELALWNR

-340 AECMRLTGNTADALR
+340 AECMRLTGNTNEALR
-355 YMIEAYNIADSTKNS
+355 YMREAYNIADSTKNS
-370 GVSRQLSEFSV
+370 DVNRQLSEFSV

-395 SKEKATERARFMT
+395 NQEKATERARLMT
-408 VVLVLAI
+408 VVLVLAV
-415 TTMLLAFGIVVILYK
+415 TSMLLAFGIVLILYK

-467 DLLGLQMLMA
+467 DLLGLQILM
-477 TGDKQQTIPIL
+477 TTSDKEQTIPIL

-509 ADIAQVAADY
+509 ADIAKVAADY
-519 VTHYPLAN
+519 VTHYPLTN
-527 CNINFQSTDT
+527 CKINFQATDT
-537 DRWKHIDQ
+537 DRWQHIDQ

-550 IYRIIQ
+550 IYRIVQ
-556 ELMGNIAKHAK
+556 ELMGNIAKHAN
-567 AHIINVSMT
+567 AHIINVYMT
-576 YEKWGQIVLAVENDG
+576 YEKWGQIVLEVENDG
-591 AEPQLKDSANGI
+591 AQPQLKDSTNGI
-603 GLHTTADR
+603 GLYTTTDR
-611 VLAMNGEIKRSEAN
+611 VLGMNGEIKRSQTN

-630 EIKLN
+630 EIKLNS

>member
-1 MYTNF
+1 
-6 IGYICKDILSTL
+6 
-18 SNSYIMRRNHYIIII
+18 MRRHLHLIIL
-33 AALILSL
+33 ATLIVSL
-40 MACNRKPITTQ
+40 AACNSKPTVTQ
-51 EQSKAER
+51 EQSKAES
-58 LLNVASELTAMSRPD
+58 LLNAASELTAMSRPD

-108 RMADALPLCR
+108 HMADALPLCR
-118 QAISEGERIG
+118 QAISEGERIRN
-128 SDEVLINQ
+128 DEILINQ

-183 YVETDR
+183 FVETDR
-189 LREGISYADEA
+189 LKEGISYAEEA
-200 MRWATEANDTIE
+200 TRWATEAKDTVE

-224 LKQDN
+224 LKQND
-229 YRDARQTIAPHFDEI
+229 YKGARQTIAPHFDEI
-244 LSTGSTPLALKTAS
+244 LGTGSTPLALKTAS

-265 KLGLLDEA
+265 KLGLIDEA
-273 DRYLRQL
+273 DSYLRKL

-305 HARHNY
+305 HAQHNY
-311 KDELALWNR
+311 MGELALWNQ

-340 AECMRLTGNTADALR
+340 AECMRLTGNTNEALR
-355 YMIEAYNIADSTKNS
+355 YMREAYNIADSTKNS
-370 GVSRQLSEFSV
+370 DVNRQLSEFSV

-395 SKEKATERARFMT
+395 NQEKATERARLMT
-408 VVLVLAI
+408 VVLVLAV
-415 TTMLLAFGIVVILYK
+415 TSMLLAFGIVLILYK

-447 EGLESERARLA
+447 EGLENERARLA

-467 DLLGLQMLMA
+467 DLLGLQILM
-477 TGDKQQTIPIL
+477 TTSDKEQTIPIL

-509 ADIAQVAADY
+509 ADIAKVAADY

-527 CNINFQSTDT
+527 CKINFQATDT
-537 DRWKHIDQ
+537 DRWQHIDQ

-550 IYRIIQ
+550 IYRIVQ
-556 ELMGNIAKHAK
+556 ELMGNIAKHAN
-567 AHIINVSMT
+567 AHIINVYMT
-576 YEKWGQIVLAVENDG
+576 YEKWGQIVLEVENDG
-591 AEPQLKDSANGI
+591 AQPQLKDSTNGI
-603 GLHTTADR
+603 GLYTTTDR
-611 VLAMNGEIKRSEAN
+611 VLGMNGEIKRSETN

-630 EIKLN
+630 EIKLNS

>member
-1 MYTNF
+1 
-6 IGYICKDILSTL
+6 
-18 SNSYIMRRNHYIIII
+18 MRRHLRLIIL
-33 AALILSL
+33 ATLIVSL
-40 MACNRKPITTQ
+40 AACNSKPTVTQ
-51 EQSKAER
+51 EQSKAES
-58 LLNVASELTAMSRPD
+58 LLNAASELTAMSRPD

-128 SDEVLINQ
+128 NDEILINQ

-183 YVETDR
+183 FVETDR
-189 LREGISYADEA
+189 LKEGISYAEEA
-200 MRWATEANDTIE
+200 TRWATEAKDTVE

-224 LKQDN
+224 LKQND
-229 YRDARQTIAPHFDEI
+229 YKGARHTIVPHFDEI
-244 LSTGSTPLALKTAS
+244 LGTGSTPLALKTAS
-258 PMLQSCV
+258 PMLQSCI
-265 KLGLLDEA
+265 KLGLIDEA
-273 DRYLRQL
+273 DSYLRKL

-305 HARHNY
+305 HAQHNY
-311 KDELALWNR
+311 KGELALWNR

-340 AECMRLTGNTADALR
+340 AECMRLTGNTNEALR
-355 YMIEAYNIADSTKNS
+355 YMREAYNIADSTKNS
-370 GVSRQLSEFSV
+370 DVNRQLSEFSV

-395 SKEKATERARFMT
+395 NQEKATERAKLMT
-408 VVLVLAI
+408 VVLVLAV
-415 TTMLLAFGIVVILYK
+415 TSMLLAFGIVLILYK

-467 DLLGLQMLMA
+467 DLLGLQILM
-477 TGDKQQTIPIL
+477 TTSDKEQTIPIL

-509 ADIAQVAADY
+509 ADIAKVAADY

-527 CNINFQSTDT
+527 CKINFQATDT
-537 DRWKHIDQ
+537 DRWQHIDQ

-550 IYRIIQ
+550 IYRIVQ
-556 ELMGNIAKHAK
+556 ELMGNIAKHAN

-576 YEKWGQIVLAVENDG
+576 YEKWGQIVLEVENDG
-591 AEPQLKDSANGI
+591 AQPQLKDSPNGI
-603 GLHTTADR
+603 GLYTTTDR
-611 VLAMNGEIKRSEAN
+611 VLGMNGEIKRSETN

-630 EIKLN
+630 EIKLNS

>member
-1 MYTNF
+1 
-6 IGYICKDILSTL
+6 
-18 SNSYIMRRNHYIIII
+18 MRRHLRLIILATLI
-33 AALILSL
+33 ASL
-40 MACNRKPITTQ
+40 AACNSKPTVTQ
-51 EQSKAER
+51 EQSKAES
-58 LLNVASELTAMSRPD
+58 LLNAASELTAMSRPD

-128 SDEVLINQ
+128 NDEVLINQ

-183 YVETDR
+183 FVETDR
-189 LREGISYADEA
+189 LKEGISYAEEA
-200 MRWATEANDTIE
+200 TRWATEAKDTVE

-224 LKQDN
+224 LKQND
-229 YRDARQTIAPHFDEI
+229 YKGARHTIVPHFDEI
-244 LSTGSTPLALKTAS
+244 LCTGSTPLALKTAS

-265 KLGLLDEA
+265 KLGLIDEA
-273 DRYLRQL
+273 DSYLRKL

-305 HARHNY
+305 HAQHNY
-311 KDELALWNR
+311 MGELALWNR

-340 AECMRLTGNTADALR
+340 AECMRLTGNTNEALR
-355 YMIEAYNIADSTKNS
+355 YMREAYNIADSTKNS
-370 GVSRQLSEFSV
+370 DVNRQLSEFSV

-395 SKEKATERARFMT
+395 NQEKATERARLMT
-408 VVLVLAI
+408 VVLVLAV
-415 TTMLLAFGIVVILYK
+415 TSMLLAFGIILILYK

-467 DLLGLQMLMA
+467 DLLGLQILM
-477 TGDKQQTIPIL
+477 TTSDKEQTIPIL

-509 ADIAQVAADY
+509 ADIAKVAADY

-527 CNINFQSTDT
+527 CKINFQATDT
-537 DRWKHIDQ
+537 DRWQHIDQ

-550 IYRIIQ
+550 IYRIVQ
-556 ELMGNIAKHAK
+556 ELMGNIAKHAN
-567 AHIINVSMT
+567 AHIINVYMT
-576 YEKWGQIVLAVENDG
+576 YEKWGQIVLEVENDG
-591 AEPQLKDSANGI
+591 AQPQLKDSTNGI
-603 GLHTTADR
+603 GLYTTTDR
-611 VLAMNGEIKRSEAN
+611 VLGMNGEIKRSETN

-630 EIKLN
+630 EIKLNS

>member
-1 MYTNF
+1 
-6 IGYICKDILSTL
+6 
-18 SNSYIMRRNHYIIII
+18 MRRHLNLIIF
-33 AALILSL
+33 ATLIVSL
-40 MACNRKPITTQ
+40 AACNSKPTVTQ
-51 EQSKAER
+51 EQSKAES
-58 LLNVASELTAMSRPD
+58 LLNAASELTAMSRPD

-128 SDEVLINQ
+128 NDEVLINQ

-183 YVETDR
+183 FVETDR
-189 LREGISYADEA
+189 LKEGISYAEEA
-200 MRWATEANDTIE
+200 TRWATEAKDTVE

-224 LKQDN
+224 LKQND
-229 YRDARQTIAPHFDEI
+229 YKGARHTIVPHFDEI
-244 LSTGSTPLALKTAS
+244 LGTGSTLLALKTAS
-258 PMLQSCV
+258 PMLQSCI
-265 KLGLLDEA
+265 KLGLIDEA
-273 DRYLRQL
+273 DSYLRKL

-305 HARHNY
+305 HAQHNY
-311 KDELALWNR
+311 KGELALWNR

-340 AECMRLTGNTADALR
+340 AECMRLTGNTNEALR
-355 YMIEAYNIADSTKNS
+355 YMKEAYNIADSTKNS
-370 GVSRQLSEFSV
+370 DVNRQLSEFSV

-395 SKEKATERARFMT
+395 NQEKATERARLMT
-408 VVLVLAI
+408 IVLVLAV
-415 TTMLLAFGIVVILYK
+415 TSMLLAFGIVLILYK

-467 DLLGLQMLMA
+467 DLLGLQILM
-477 TGDKQQTIPIL
+477 TTSDKEQTIPIL
-488 KDIMIGVRQISHDLM
+488 KEIMIGVRQISHDLM

-509 ADIAQVAADY
+509 ADIAKVAADY

-527 CNINFQSTDT
+527 CKINFQATDT
-537 DRWKHIDQ
+537 YRWQHIDQ

-550 IYRIIQ
+550 IYRIVQ
-556 ELMGNIAKHAK
+556 ELMGNIAKHAN

-576 YEKWGQIVLAVENDG
+576 YEKWGQIVLEIENDG
-591 AEPQLKDSANGI
+591 AQPQLKDSPNGI
-603 GLHTTADR
+603 GLYTTTDR
-611 VLAMNGEIKRSEAN
+611 VLGMNGEIKRSQTN

-630 EIKLN
+630 EIKLNS

>member
-1 MYTNF
+1 MRKHLRL
-6 IGYICKDILSTL
+6 IILATL
-18 SNSYIMRRNHYIIII
+18 IV
-33 AALILSL
+33 SL
-40 MACNRKPITTQ
+40 AACNSKPTVTQ
-51 EQSKAER
+51 EQSKAES
-58 LLNVASELTAMSRPD
+58 LLNAASELTAMSRPD

-128 SDEVLINQ
+128 NDEVLINQ

-183 YVETDR
+183 FVETDR
-189 LREGISYADEA
+189 LKEGISYAEEA
-200 MRWATEANDTIE
+200 TRWATEAKDTVE
-212 LFSALATKASAL
+212 FFSALATKASAL
-224 LKQDN
+224 LKQND
-229 YRDARQTIAPHFDEI
+229 YKGARHTIVPHFDEI
-244 LSTGSTPLALKTAS
+244 LGTGSTPLALKTAS

-265 KLGLLDEA
+265 KLGLIDEA
-273 DRYLRQL
+273 DSYLRKL

-305 HARHNY
+305 HAQHNY
-311 KDELALWNR
+311 MGELALWNR

-340 AECMRLTGNTADALR
+340 AECMRLTGNTNEALR
-355 YMIEAYNIADSTKNS
+355 YMREAYNIADSTKNS
-370 GVSRQLSEFSV
+370 DVNRQLSEFSV

-395 SKEKATERARFMT
+395 NQEKATERARLMT
-408 VVLVLAI
+408 IVLVLAV
-415 TTMLLAFGIVVILYK
+415 TSMLLAFGIVLILYK

-467 DLLGLQMLMA
+467 DLLGLQILM
-477 TGDKQQTIPIL
+477 TTSDKEQTIPIL

-509 ADIAQVAADY
+509 ADIAKVAADY

-527 CNINFQSTDT
+527 CKINFQATDT
-537 DRWKHIDQ
+537 DRWQHIDQ

-550 IYRIIQ
+550 IYRIVQ
-556 ELMGNIAKHAK
+556 ELMGNIAKHAN

-576 YEKWGQIVLAVENDG
+576 YEKWGQIVLEVENDG
-591 AEPQLKDSANGI
+591 AQPQLKDSTNGI
-603 GLHTTADR
+603 GLYTTTDR
-611 VLAMNGEIKRSEAN
+611 VLGMNGEIKRSETN

-630 EIKLN
+630 EIKLNS

>member
-1 MYTNF
+1 
-6 IGYICKDILSTL
+6 
-18 SNSYIMRRNHYIIII
+18 MRRHLNLIII
-33 AALILSL
+33 ATLIVSL
-40 MACNRKPITTQ
+40 AACNSKPTVTQ
-51 EQSKAER
+51 EQSKAES
-58 LLNVASELTAMSRPD
+58 LLNAASELTAMSRPD

-128 SDEVLINQ
+128 NDEVLINQ

-183 YVETDR
+183 FVETDR
-189 LREGISYADEA
+189 LKEGISYAEEA
-200 MRWATEANDTIE
+200 TRWATEAKDTVE

-224 LKQDN
+224 LKQND
-229 YRDARQTIAPHFDEI
+229 YKGARHTIVPHFDEI
-244 LSTGSTPLALKTAS
+244 LGTGSTPLALKTAS
-258 PMLQSCV
+258 PMLQSCI
-265 KLGLLDEA
+265 KLGLIDEA
-273 DRYLRQL
+273 DSYLRKL
-280 QPVMQKVEPASNG
+280 QHVMQKVEPASNG

-305 HARHNY
+305 HAQHNY
-311 KDELALWNR
+311 MGELALWNR

-340 AECMRLTGNTADALR
+340 AECMRLTGNTNEALR
-355 YMIEAYNIADSTKNS
+355 YMREAYNIADSTKNS
-370 GVSRQLSEFSV
+370 DVNRQLSEFSV

-395 SKEKATERARFMT
+395 NQEKATERARLMT
-408 VVLVLAI
+408 VVLVLAV
-415 TTMLLAFGIVVILYK
+415 TSMLLAFGIVLILYK

-467 DLLGLQMLMA
+467 DLLGLQILM
-477 TGDKQQTIPIL
+477 TTSDKEQTIPIL

-509 ADIAQVAADY
+509 ADIAKVAADY

-527 CNINFQSTDT
+527 CKINFQATDT
-537 DRWKHIDQ
+537 DRWQHIDQ

-550 IYRIIQ
+550 IYRIVQ
-556 ELMGNIAKHAK
+556 ELMGNIAKHAN
-567 AHIINVSMT
+567 AHIINVYMT
-576 YEKWGQIVLAVENDG
+576 YEKWGQIVLEVENDG
-591 AEPQLKDSANGI
+591 AQPQLKDSTNGI
-603 GLHTTADR
+603 GLYTTTDR
-611 VLAMNGEIKRSEAN
+611 VLGMNGEIKRSQTN

-630 EIKLN
+630 EIKLNS

>member
-1 MYTNF
+1 
-6 IGYICKDILSTL
+6 
-18 SNSYIMRRNHYIIII
+18 MRRHLRLIIL
-33 AALILSL
+33 ATLIVSL
-40 MACNRKPITTQ
+40 AACNSKPTVTQ
-51 EQSKAER
+51 EQSKAES
-58 LLNVASELTAMSRPD
+58 LLNAASELTAMSRPD

-183 YVETDR
+183 FVETDR
-189 LREGISYADEA
+189 LKEGISYAEEA
-200 MRWATEANDTIE
+200 TRWATEAKDTVE

-224 LKQDN
+224 LKQND
-229 YRDARQTIAPHFDEI
+229 YKGARHTIVPHFDEI
-244 LSTGSTPLALKTAS
+244 LGTGSTPLALKTAS
-258 PMLQSCV
+258 PMLQSCI
-265 KLGLLDEA
+265 KLGLIDEA
-273 DRYLRQL
+273 DSYLRKL

-305 HARHNY
+305 HAQHNY
-311 KDELALWNR
+311 MGELALWNR

-340 AECMRLTGNTADALR
+340 AECMRLTGNTNEALR
-355 YMIEAYNIADSTKNS
+355 YMREAYNIADSTKNS
-370 GVSRQLSEFSV
+370 DVNRQLSEFSV

-395 SKEKATERARFMT
+395 NQEKATERARLMT
-408 VVLVLAI
+408 VVLVLAV
-415 TTMLLAFGIVVILYK
+415 TSMLLAFGIVLILYK

-467 DLLGLQMLMA
+467 DLLGLQILM
-477 TGDKQQTIPIL
+477 TTSDKEQTIPIL

-509 ADIAQVAADY
+509 ADIAKVAADY

-527 CNINFQSTDT
+527 CKINFQATDT
-537 DRWKHIDQ
+537 ERWQHIDQ

-550 IYRIIQ
+550 IYRIVQ
-556 ELMGNIAKHAK
+556 ELMGNIAKHAN
-567 AHIINVSMT
+567 AHIINVYMT
-576 YEKWGQIVLAVENDG
+576 YEKWGQIVLEVENDG
-591 AEPQLKDSANGI
+591 AQPQLKDSTNGI
-603 GLHTTADR
+603 GLYTTTDR
-611 VLAMNGEIKRSEAN
+611 VLGMNGEIKRSETN

-630 EIKLN
+630 EIKLNS

>member
-1 MYTNF
+1 
-6 IGYICKDILSTL
+6 
-18 SNSYIMRRNHYIIII
+18 MRRHLRLIIL
-33 AALILSL
+33 ATLIVSL
-40 MACNRKPITTQ
+40 AACNSKPTVTQ
-51 EQSKAER
+51 EQSKAES
-58 LLNVASELTAMSRPD
+58 LLNAASELTAMSRPD

-108 RMADALPLCR
+108 RMTDALPLCR

-183 YVETDR
+183 FVETDR
-189 LREGISYADEA
+189 LKEGISYAEEA
-200 MRWATEANDTIE
+200 TRWATEAKDTVE

-224 LKQDN
+224 LKQND
-229 YRDARQTIAPHFDEI
+229 YKGARHTIVPHFDEI
-244 LSTGSTPLALKTAS
+244 LGTGSTPLALKTAS

-265 KLGLLDEA
+265 KLGLIDEA
-273 DRYLRQL
+273 DSYLRKL

-305 HARHNY
+305 HAQHNY
-311 KDELALWNR
+311 MGELALWNR

-340 AECMRLTGNTADALR
+340 AECMRLTGNTNEALR
-355 YMIEAYNIADSTKNS
+355 YMREAYNIADSTKNS
-370 GVSRQLSEFSV
+370 DVNRQLSEFSV

-395 SKEKATERARFMT
+395 NQEKATERARLMT
-408 VVLVLAI
+408 VVLVLAV
-415 TTMLLAFGIVVILYK
+415 TSMLLAFGIVLILYK

-467 DLLGLQMLMA
+467 DLLGLQILM
-477 TGDKQQTIPIL
+477 TTSDKEQTIPIL

-509 ADIAQVAADY
+509 ADIAKVAADY
-519 VTHYPLAN
+519 VTHYPLTN
-527 CNINFQSTDT
+527 CKINFQATDT
-537 DRWKHIDQ
+537 DRWQHIDQ

-550 IYRIIQ
+550 IYRIVQ
-556 ELMGNIAKHAK
+556 ELMGNIAKHAN
-567 AHIINVSMT
+567 AHIINVYMT
-576 YEKWGQIVLAVENDG
+576 YEKWGQIVLEVENDG
-591 AEPQLKDSANGI
+591 AQPQLKDSTNGI
-603 GLHTTADR
+603 GLYTTTDR
-611 VLAMNGEIKRSEAN
+611 VLGMNGEIKRSENN

-630 EIKLN
+630 EIKLNS

>member
-1 MYTNF
+1 MRRHLHL
-6 IGYICKDILSTL
+6 IILSTL
-18 SNSYIMRRNHYIIII
+18 IV
-33 AALILSL
+33 SL
-40 MACNRKPITTQ
+40 AACNSKPTVTQ
-51 EQSKAER
+51 EQSKAES
-58 LLNVASELTAMSRPD
+58 LLNAASELTAMSRPD

-128 SDEVLINQ
+128 NDEILINQ

-183 YVETDR
+183 FVETDR
-189 LREGISYADEA
+189 LKEGISYAEEA
-200 MRWATEANDTIE
+200 TRWATEAKDTVE

-224 LKQDN
+224 LKQND
-229 YRDARQTIAPHFDEI
+229 YKGARHTIVPHFDEI
-244 LSTGSTPLALKTAS
+244 LGTGSTPLALKTAS
-258 PMLQSCV
+258 PMLQSCI
-265 KLGLLDEA
+265 KLGLIDEA
-273 DRYLRQL
+273 DSYLRKL

-305 HARHNY
+305 HAQHNY
-311 KDELALWNR
+311 MGELALWNR

-340 AECMRLTGNTADALR
+340 AECMRLTGNTNEALR
-355 YMIEAYNIADSTKNS
+355 YMKEAYNIADSTKNS
-370 GVSRQLSEFSV
+370 DVNRQLSEFSV

-395 SKEKATERARFMT
+395 NQEKATERARLMT
-408 VVLVLAI
+408 VVLVLAV
-415 TTMLLAFGIVVILYK
+415 TSMLLAFGIVLILYK

-467 DLLGLQMLMA
+467 DLLGLQILM
-477 TGDKQQTIPIL
+477 TTSDKEQTIPIL

-509 ADIAQVAADY
+509 ADIAKVAADY

-527 CNINFQSTDT
+527 CKINFQATDT
-537 DRWKHIDQ
+537 DRWQHIDQ

-550 IYRIIQ
+550 IYRIVQ
-556 ELMGNIAKHAK
+556 ELMGNIAKHAN
-567 AHIINVSMT
+567 AHIINVYMT
-576 YEKWGQIVLAVENDG
+576 YEKWGQIVLEVENDG
-591 AEPQLKDSANGI
+591 AQPQLKDSSIGI
-603 GLHTTADR
+603 GLYTTTDR
-611 VLAMNGEIKRSEAN
+611 VLGMNGEIKRSETN

-630 EIKLN
+630 EIKLNS

>member
-1 MYTNF
+1 
-6 IGYICKDILSTL
+6 
-18 SNSYIMRRNHYIIII
+18 MRRHLRLIIL
-33 AALILSL
+33 ATLIVSL
-40 MACNRKPITTQ
+40 AACNSKPTVTQ
-51 EQSKAER
+51 EQSKAES
-58 LLNVASELTAMSRPD
+58 LLNAASELTAMSRPD

-183 YVETDR
+183 FVETDR
-189 LREGISYADEA
+189 LKEGISYAEEA
-200 MRWATEANDTIE
+200 TRWATEAKDTVE

-224 LKQDN
+224 LKQND
-229 YRDARQTIAPHFDEI
+229 YKGARHTIVPHFDEI
-244 LSTGSTPLALKTAS
+244 LGTGSTPLALKTAS
-258 PMLQSCV
+258 PMLQSCI
-265 KLGLLDEA
+265 KLGLIDEA
-273 DRYLRQL
+273 DSYLRKL

-305 HARHNY
+305 HAQHNY
-311 KDELALWNR
+311 MGELALWNR

-340 AECMRLTGNTADALR
+340 AECMRLTGNTNEALR
-355 YMIEAYNIADSTKNS
+355 YMREAYNIADSTKNS
-370 GVSRQLSEFSV
+370 DVNRQLSEFSV

-395 SKEKATERARFMT
+395 NQEKATERARLMT
-408 VVLVLAI
+408 VVLVLAV
-415 TTMLLAFGIVVILYK
+415 TSMLLAFGIVLILYK
-430 RRIANQRYELN
+430 RHIANQRYELN

-467 DLLGLQMLMA
+467 DLLGLQILM
-477 TGDKQQTIPIL
+477 TTSDKEQTIPIL

-509 ADIAQVAADY
+509 ADIAKVAADY

-527 CNINFQSTDT
+527 CKINFQATDT
-537 DRWKHIDQ
+537 DRWQHIDQ

-550 IYRIIQ
+550 IYRIVQ
-556 ELMGNIAKHAK
+556 ELMGNIAKHAN
-567 AHIINVSMT
+567 ANIINVYMT
-576 YEKWGQIVLAVENDG
+576 YEKWGQIVLEVENDG
-591 AEPQLKDSANGI
+591 AQPQLKDSANGI
-603 GLHTTADR
+603 GLYTTTDR
-611 VLAMNGEIKRSEAN
+611 VLGMNGEIKRSETN

-630 EIKLN
+630 EIKLNS

>member
-1 MYTNF
+1 
-6 IGYICKDILSTL
+6 
-18 SNSYIMRRNHYIIII
+18 MRRHLRLIIL
-33 AALILSL
+33 ATLIVSL
-40 MACNRKPITTQ
+40 AACNSKPTVTQ
-51 EQSKAER
+51 EQSKAES
-58 LLNVASELTAMSRPD
+58 LLNAASELTAISRPD

-183 YVETDR
+183 FVETDR
-189 LREGISYADEA
+189 LKEGISYAEEA
-200 MRWATEANDTIE
+200 TRWATEAKDTVE

-224 LKQDN
+224 LKQND
-229 YRDARQTIAPHFDEI
+229 YKGARHTIVPHFDEI
-244 LSTGSTPLALKTAS
+244 LGTGSTPLALKTAS
-258 PMLQSCV
+258 PMLQSCI
-265 KLGLLDEA
+265 KLGLIDEA
-273 DRYLRQL
+273 DSYLRKL

-305 HARHNY
+305 HAQHNY
-311 KDELALWNR
+311 MGELALWNR

-340 AECMRLTGNTADALR
+340 AECMRLTGNTNKALR
-355 YMIEAYNIADSTKNS
+355 YMREAYNIADSTKNS
-370 GVSRQLSEFSV
+370 DVNRQLSEFSV

-395 SKEKATERARFMT
+395 NQEKATERARLMT
-408 VVLVLAI
+408 VVLVLAV
-415 TTMLLAFGIVVILYK
+415 TSMLLAFGIVLILYK

-467 DLLGLQMLMA
+467 DLLGLQILM
-477 TGDKQQTIPIL
+477 TTSDKEQTIPIL

-509 ADIAQVAADY
+509 ADIAKVAADY

-527 CNINFQSTDT
+527 CKINFQATDT
-537 DRWKHIDQ
+537 DRWQHIDQ

-550 IYRIIQ
+550 IYRIVQ
-556 ELMGNIAKHAK
+556 ELMGNIAKHAN
-567 AHIINVSMT
+567 AHIINVYMT
-576 YEKWGQIVLAVENDG
+576 YEKWGQIVLEVENDG
-591 AEPQLKDSANGI
+591 AQPQLKDSTNGI
-603 GLHTTADR
+603 GLYTTTDR
-611 VLAMNGEIKRSEAN
+611 VLGMNGEIKRSETN

-630 EIKLN
+630 EIKLNS

>member
-1 MYTNF
+1 
-6 IGYICKDILSTL
+6 
-18 SNSYIMRRNHYIIII
+18 MRRHLRLIIL
-33 AALILSL
+33 ATLIVSL
-40 MACNRKPITTQ
+40 AACNSKPTVTQ
-51 EQSKAER
+51 EQSKAES
-58 LLNVASELTAMSRPD
+58 LLNAASELTAMSRPD

-183 YVETDR
+183 FVETDR
-189 LREGISYADEA
+189 LKEGISYAEEA
-200 MRWATEANDTIE
+200 TRWATEAKDTVE

-224 LKQDN
+224 LKQND
-229 YRDARQTIAPHFDEI
+229 YKGARHTIVPHFDEI
-244 LSTGSTPLALKTAS
+244 LGTGSTPLALKTAS
-258 PMLQSCV
+258 PMLQSCI
-265 KLGLLDEA
+265 KLGLIDEA
-273 DRYLRQL
+273 DSYLRKL

-305 HARHNY
+305 HAQHNY
-311 KDELALWNR
+311 MGELALWNR

-340 AECMRLTGNTADALR
+340 AECMRLTGNTNEALR
-355 YMIEAYNIADSTKNS
+355 YMREAYNIADSTKNS
-370 GVSRQLSEFSV
+370 DVNRQLSEFSV

-395 SKEKATERARFMT
+395 NQEKATERARLMT
-408 VVLVLAI
+408 VVLVLAV
-415 TTMLLAFGIVVILYK
+415 TSMLLAFGIVLILYK

-467 DLLGLQMLMA
+467 DLLGLQILM
-477 TGDKQQTIPIL
+477 TTSDKEQTIPIL

-509 ADIAQVAADY
+509 ADIAKVAADY

-527 CNINFQSTDT
+527 CKINFHATDT
-537 DRWKHIDQ
+537 ERWQHIDQ

-550 IYRIIQ
+550 IYRIVQ
-556 ELMGNIAKHAK
+556 ELMGNIAKHAN
-567 AHIINVSMT
+567 AHIINVYMT
-576 YEKWGQIVLAVENDG
+576 YEKWGQIVLEVENDG
-591 AEPQLKDSANGI
+591 AQPQLKDSTNGI
-603 GLHTTADR
+603 GLYTTTDR
-611 VLAMNGEIKRSEAN
+611 VLGMNGEIKRSETN

-630 EIKLN
+630 EIKLNS

>member
-1 MYTNF
+1 
-6 IGYICKDILSTL
+6 
-18 SNSYIMRRNHYIIII
+18 MRRHLNLIIF
-33 AALILSL
+33 ATLIVSL
-40 MACNRKPITTQ
+40 AACNSKPTVTQ
-51 EQSKAER
+51 EQSKAES
-58 LLNVASELTAMSRPD
+58 LLNAASELTAMSRPD

-128 SDEVLINQ
+128 NDEVLINQ

-183 YVETDR
+183 FVETDR
-189 LREGISYADEA
+189 LKEGISYAEEA
-200 MRWATEANDTIE
+200 TRWATEAKDTVE

-224 LKQDN
+224 LKQND
-229 YRDARQTIAPHFDEI
+229 YKGARHTIVPHFDEI
-244 LSTGSTPLALKTAS
+244 LGTGSTPLALKTAS

-265 KLGLLDEA
+265 KLGLIDEA
-273 DRYLRQL
+273 DSYLRKL

-305 HARHNY
+305 HAQHNY
-311 KDELALWNR
+311 MGELALWNR

-340 AECMRLTGNTADALR
+340 AECMRLTGNTNEALR
-355 YMIEAYNIADSTKNS
+355 YMREAYNIADSTKNS
-370 GVSRQLSEFSV
+370 DVNRQLSEFSV

-395 SKEKATERARFMT
+395 NQEKATERARLMT
-408 VVLVLAI
+408 VVLVLAV
-415 TTMLLAFGIVVILYK
+415 TSMLLAFGIILILYK

-467 DLLGLQMLMA
+467 DLLGLQILM
-477 TGDKQQTIPIL
+477 TTSDKEQTIPIL

-509 ADIAQVAADY
+509 ADIAKVAADY

-527 CNINFQSTDT
+527 CKINFQTTDT
-537 DRWKHIDQ
+537 DRWQHIDQ

-550 IYRIIQ
+550 IYRIVQ
-556 ELMGNIAKHAK
+556 ELMGNIAKHAN

-576 YEKWGQIVLAVENDG
+576 YEKWGQIVLEVENDG
-591 AEPQLKDSANGI
+591 AQPQLKDSTNGI
-603 GLHTTADR
+603 GLYTTTDR
-611 VLAMNGEIKRSEAN
+611 VLGMNGEIKRSETN

-630 EIKLN
+630 EIKLNS

>member
-1 MYTNF
+1 
-6 IGYICKDILSTL
+6 
-18 SNSYIMRRNHYIIII
+18 MRRHLHLIILTT
-33 AALILSL
+33 LIVSL
-40 MACNRKPITTQ
+40 AACNSKPTVTQ
-51 EQSKAER
+51 EQSKAES
-58 LLNVASELTAMSRPD
+58 LLNAASELTAMSRPD

-128 SDEVLINQ
+128 NDEVLINQ

-183 YVETDR
+183 FVETDR
-189 LREGISYADEA
+189 LKEGISYAEEA
-200 MRWATEANDTIE
+200 TRWATEAKDTVE

-224 LKQDN
+224 LKQND
-229 YRDARQTIAPHFDEI
+229 YKGARHTIVPHFDEI
-244 LSTGSTPLALKTAS
+244 LGTGSTPLALKTAS

-265 KLGLLDEA
+265 KLGLIDEA
-273 DRYLRQL
+273 DSYLRKL

-305 HARHNY
+305 HAQHNY
-311 KDELALWNR
+311 MGELALWNR

-340 AECMRLTGNTADALR
+340 AECMRLTGNTNEALR
-355 YMIEAYNIADSTKNS
+355 YMSEAYNIADSTKNS
-370 GVSRQLSEFSV
+370 DVNRQLSEFSV

-395 SKEKATERARFMT
+395 NQEKATERARLMT
-408 VVLVLAI
+408 VVLVLAV
-415 TTMLLAFGIVVILYK
+415 TSMLLAFGIVLILYK

-467 DLLGLQMLMA
+467 DLLGLQILM
-477 TGDKQQTIPIL
+477 TTSDKEQTIPIL

-509 ADIAQVAADY
+509 ADIAKVAADY

-527 CNINFQSTDT
+527 CKINFQATDT
-537 DRWKHIDQ
+537 DRWQHIDQ

-550 IYRIIQ
+550 IYRIVQ
-556 ELMGNIAKHAK
+556 ELMGNIAKHAN
-567 AHIINVSMT
+567 AHIINVYMT
-576 YEKWGQIVLAVENDG
+576 YEKWGQIVLEVENDG
-591 AEPQLKDSANGI
+591 AQPQLKDSTNGI
-603 GLHTTADR
+603 GLYTTTDR
-611 VLAMNGEIKRSEAN
+611 VLGMNGEIKRSQTN

-630 EIKLN
+630 EIKLNS

>member
-1 MYTNF
+1 
-6 IGYICKDILSTL
+6 
-18 SNSYIMRRNHYIIII
+18 MRRHLNLIIF
-33 AALILSL
+33 ATLIVSL
-40 MACNRKPITTQ
+40 AACNSKPTVTQ
-51 EQSKAER
+51 EQSKAES
-58 LLNVASELTAMSRPD
+58 LLNAASELTAMSRPD

-128 SDEVLINQ
+128 NDEVLINQ

-183 YVETDR
+183 FVETDR
-189 LREGISYADEA
+189 LKEGISYAEEA
-200 MRWATEANDTIE
+200 TRWATEAKDTVE

-224 LKQDN
+224 LKQND
-229 YRDARQTIAPHFDEI
+229 YKGARHTIVPHFDEI
-244 LSTGSTPLALKTAS
+244 LGTGSTPLALKTAS

-265 KLGLLDEA
+265 KLGLIDEA
-273 DRYLRQL
+273 DSYLRKL

-305 HARHNY
+305 HAQHNY
-311 KDELALWNR
+311 MGELALWNR

-340 AECMRLTGNTADALR
+340 AECMRLTGNTNEALR
-355 YMIEAYNIADSTKNS
+355 YMREAYNIADSTKNS
-370 GVSRQLSEFSV
+370 NVNRQLSEFSV

-395 SKEKATERARFMT
+395 NQEKATERARLMT
-408 VVLVLAI
+408 IVLVLAV
-415 TTMLLAFGIVVILYK
+415 TSMLLAFGIILILYK

-467 DLLGLQMLMA
+467 DLLGLQILM
-477 TGDKQQTIPIL
+477 TTSDKEQTIPIL

-509 ADIAQVAADY
+509 ADIAKVAADY

-527 CNINFQSTDT
+527 CKINFQATDT
-537 DRWKHIDQ
+537 DRWQHIDQ
-545 AKAFE
+545 TEAFE
-550 IYRIIQ
+550 IYRIVQ
-556 ELMGNIAKHAK
+556 ELMGNIAKHAN

-576 YEKWGQIVLAVENDG
+576 YEKWGQIVLEVENDG
-591 AEPQLKDSANGI
+591 TQPQLKDSPNGI
-603 GLHTTADR
+603 GLYTTTDR
-611 VLAMNGEIKRSEAN
+611 VLGMNGEIKRSETN

-630 EIKLN
+630 EIKLNS

>member
-1 MYTNF
+1 
-6 IGYICKDILSTL
+6 
-18 SNSYIMRRNHYIIII
+18 MRRHLRLIIL
-33 AALILSL
+33 ATLIVSL
-40 MACNRKPITTQ
+40 AACNSKSTVTQ
-51 EQSKAER
+51 EQSKAES
-58 LLNVASELTAMSRPD
+58 LLNAASELTAMSRPD

-81 VLNLNGIDDTVHA
+81 VLNLNGIDNTVHA

-183 YVETDR
+183 FVETDR
-189 LREGISYADEA
+189 LKEGISYAEEA
-200 MRWATEANDTIE
+200 TRWATEAKDTVE

-224 LKQDN
+224 LKQND
-229 YRDARQTIAPHFDEI
+229 YKGARHTIVPHFDEI
-244 LSTGSTPLALKTAS
+244 LGTGSTPLALKTAS

-265 KLGLLDEA
+265 KLGLIDEA
-273 DRYLRQL
+273 DSYLRKL

-305 HARHNY
+305 HAQHNY
-311 KDELALWNR
+311 MGELALWNR

-340 AECMRLTGNTADALR
+340 AECMRLTGNTNEALR
-355 YMIEAYNIADSTKNS
+355 YMREAYNIADSTKNS
-370 GVSRQLSEFSV
+370 DVNRQLSEFSV

-395 SKEKATERARFMT
+395 NQEKATERARLMT
-408 VVLVLAI
+408 VVLVLAV
-415 TTMLLAFGIVVILYK
+415 TSMLLAFGIVLILYK

-467 DLLGLQMLMA
+467 DLLGLQILM
-477 TGDKQQTIPIL
+477 TTSDKEQTIPIL

-509 ADIAQVAADY
+509 ADIAKVAADY

-527 CNINFQSTDT
+527 CKINFQATDT
-537 DRWKHIDQ
+537 DRWQHIDQ

-550 IYRIIQ
+550 IYRIVQ
-556 ELMGNIAKHAK
+556 ELMGNIAKHAN
-567 AHIINVSMT
+567 AHIINVYMT
-576 YEKWGQIVLAVENDG
+576 YEKWGQIVLEVENDG
-591 AEPQLKDSANGI
+591 AQPQLKDSTNGI
-603 GLHTTADR
+603 GLYTTTDR
-611 VLAMNGEIKRSEAN
+611 VLGMNGEIKRSQTN

-630 EIKLN
+630 EIKLNS

>member
-1 MYTNF
+1 
-6 IGYICKDILSTL
+6 
-18 SNSYIMRRNHYIIII
+18 MRRHLNLIIF
-33 AALILSL
+33 ATLIVSL
-40 MACNRKPITTQ
+40 AACNSKPTVTQ
-51 EQSKAER
+51 EQSKAES
-58 LLNVASELTAMSRPD
+58 LLNAASELTAMSRPD

-128 SDEVLINQ
+128 NDEVLINQ

-183 YVETDR
+183 FVETDR
-189 LREGISYADEA
+189 LKEGISYAEEA
-200 MRWATEANDTIE
+200 TRWATEAKDTVE

-224 LKQDN
+224 LKQND
-229 YRDARQTIAPHFDEI
+229 YKGARHTIVPHFDEI

-258 PMLQSCV
+258 PMLQSCI
-265 KLGLLDEA
+265 KLGLIDEA
-273 DRYLRQL
+273 DSYLRKL

-305 HARHNY
+305 HAQHNY
-311 KDELALWNR
+311 MGELALWNQ

-340 AECMRLTGNTADALR
+340 AECMRLTGNTNEALR
-355 YMIEAYNIADSTKNS
+355 YMREAYNIADSTKNS
-370 GVSRQLSEFSV
+370 DVNRQLSEFSV

-395 SKEKATERARFMT
+395 NQEKATERARLMT
-408 VVLVLAI
+408 VVLVLAV
-415 TTMLLAFGIVVILYK
+415 TSMLLAFGIVLILYK

-467 DLLGLQMLMA
+467 DLLGLQILM
-477 TGDKQQTIPIL
+477 TTSDKEQTIPIL

-509 ADIAQVAADY
+509 ADIAKVVADY

-527 CNINFQSTDT
+527 CKINFQATDT
-537 DRWKHIDQ
+537 DRWQHIDQ

-550 IYRIIQ
+550 IYRIVQ
-556 ELMGNIAKHAK
+556 ELMGNIAKHAN
-567 AHIINVSMT
+567 AHIINVYMT
-576 YEKWGQIVLAVENDG
+576 YEKWGQIVLEIENDG
-591 AEPQLKDSANGI
+591 AQPQLKDSTNGI
-603 GLHTTADR
+603 GLYTTTDH
-611 VLAMNGEIKRSEAN
+611 VLGMNGEIKHSETN

-630 EIKLN
+630 EIKLNS

>member
-1 MYTNF
+1 
-6 IGYICKDILSTL
+6 
-18 SNSYIMRRNHYIIII
+18 MRRHLNLIIF
-33 AALILSL
+33 ATLIVSL
-40 MACNRKPITTQ
+40 AACNSKPTVTQ
-51 EQSKAER
+51 EQSKAES
-58 LLNVASELTAMSRPD
+58 LLNAASELTAMSRPD

-128 SDEVLINQ
+128 NDEVLINQ

-183 YVETDR
+183 FVETDR
-189 LREGISYADEA
+189 LKEGISYAEEA
-200 MRWATEANDTIE
+200 TRWATEAKDTVE

-224 LKQDN
+224 LKQND
-229 YRDARQTIAPHFDEI
+229 YKGARHTIVPHFDEI
-244 LSTGSTPLALKTAS
+244 LGTGSTPLALKTAS

-265 KLGLLDEA
+265 KLGLIDEA
-273 DRYLRQL
+273 DSYLRKL

-305 HARHNY
+305 HAQHNY
-311 KDELALWNR
+311 MGELALWNR

-340 AECMRLTGNTADALR
+340 AECMRLTGNTNEALR
-355 YMIEAYNIADSTKNS
+355 YMREAYNIADSTKNS
-370 GVSRQLSEFSV
+370 DVNRQLSEFSV

-395 SKEKATERARFMT
+395 NQEKATERARLMT
-408 VVLVLAI
+408 IVLVLAV
-415 TTMLLAFGIVVILYK
+415 TSMLLAFGIILILYK

-467 DLLGLQMLMA
+467 DLLGLQILM
-477 TGDKQQTIPIL
+477 TTSDKEQTIPIL

-509 ADIAQVAADY
+509 ADIAKVAADY

-527 CNINFQSTDT
+527 CKINFQATDT
-537 DRWKHIDQ
+537 DRWQHIDQ

-550 IYRIIQ
+550 IYRIVQ
-556 ELMGNIAKHAK
+556 ELMGNIAKHAN
-567 AHIINVSMT
+567 AHIINVYMT
-576 YEKWGQIVLAVENDG
+576 YKKWGQIVLEVENDG
-591 AEPQLKDSANGI
+591 AQPQLKDSTNGI
-603 GLHTTADR
+603 GLYTTTDR
-611 VLAMNGEIKRSEAN
+611 VLGMNGEIKRSENN

-630 EIKLN
+630 EIKLNS

>member
-1 MYTNF
+1 
-6 IGYICKDILSTL
+6 
-18 SNSYIMRRNHYIIII
+18 MRRHLNLIIL
-33 AALILSL
+33 ATLIVSL
-40 MACNRKPITTQ
+40 AACNSKPTVTQ
-51 EQSKAER
+51 EQSKAES
-58 LLNVASELTAMSRPD
+58 LLNAASELTAMSRPD

-128 SDEVLINQ
+128 NDEVLINQ

-183 YVETDR
+183 FVETDR
-189 LREGISYADEA
+189 LKEGISYAEEA
-200 MRWATEANDTIE
+200 TRWATEAKDTVE

-224 LKQDN
+224 LKQND
-229 YRDARQTIAPHFDEI
+229 YKGARQTIVPHFDEI
-244 LSTGSTPLALKTAS
+244 LRTGSTPLALKTAS

-265 KLGLLDEA
+265 KLGLIDET
-273 DRYLRQL
+273 DSYLRKL

-305 HARHNY
+305 HAQHNY
-311 KDELALWNR
+311 MGELALWNR

-340 AECMRLTGNTADALR
+340 AECMRLTGNTNEALR
-355 YMIEAYNIADSTKNS
+355 YMREAYNIADSTKNS
-370 GVSRQLSEFSV
+370 DVNRQLSEFSV

-395 SKEKATERARFMT
+395 NQEKATERARLMT
-408 VVLVLAI
+408 IVLVLAV
-415 TTMLLAFGIVVILYK
+415 TSMLLAFGIVLILYK

-467 DLLGLQMLMA
+467 DLLGLQILM
-477 TGDKQQTIPIL
+477 TTSDKEQTIPIL

-509 ADIAQVAADY
+509 ADIAKVAADY

-527 CNINFQSTDT
+527 CKINFQATDT
-537 DRWKHIDQ
+537 DRWQHIDQ

-550 IYRIIQ
+550 IYRIVQ
-556 ELMGNIAKHAK
+556 ELMGNIAKHAN
-567 AHIINVSMT
+567 AHIINVYMT
-576 YEKWGQIVLAVENDG
+576 YEKWGQIVLEVENDG
-591 AEPQLKDSANGI
+591 TQPQLKDSTNGI
-603 GLHTTADR
+603 GLYTTTDR
-611 VLAMNGEIKRSEAN
+611 VLGMNGEIKRSETN

-630 EIKLN
+630 EIKLNS